1 MKPIRPYGSWPS
13 SISAAHVAAAG
24 RKFTDLAVDR
34 GASGEPQ
41 LYWLESRPEEAGRNT
56 IMTLSD
62 HGAVS
67 CLDAPVSAQ
76 SAVYEYGGGAFT
88 VHAGFLWFVNATDQ
102 AIWMRDPE
110 GNLSAITDPEA
121 NRRFA
126 DLQYDARFGRLIAVA
141 EDLAADGDEP
151 TACVVSVHRDG
162 RVETLASGH
171 DFYASPR
178 LAPDAGRLVWLA
190 WNHPDMPWDVSELW
204 QADIDPSGR
213 ISEPRALWQPRDTS
227 LFGPVFDPEGRL
239 HVVADVDEWW
249 NIHRERIDGA
259 GFEAL
264 TREHGEFGVPQWVF
278 GQSTYDF
285 TNDGRLFALMTQ
297 DGVWQIGEVDR
308 ETGLFQRLRQ
318 DCDFFEQIIALG
330 DRVAVVAANPAR
342 AKHIRRLGFEGSG
355 EVLRAADSLP
365 ADAALS
371 RPEAMSW
378 STGDNATAHGLFYP
392 PASERWSAPAD
403 ERPPLILKCHGG
415 PTGATDTA
423 LDARIQYW
431 TSRGYAV
438 LDVNYRGST
447 GYGRAYRMALD
458 GVWGVADVEDC
469 CSGAAH
475 LAAADRIDPA
485 RVLISGS
492 SAGGYTVLSVLAFTD
507 LAAAGA
513 SYYGIGDL
521 KRLLVSTHK
530 FESRYLERLIGRD
543 EATLIARSP
552 LYHADQLSC
561 PVLFLQGGQDKVVP
575 PDQAESMVAALEARG
590 VPVAYVRFESER
602 HGFRNADNIMTA
614 IESERTFYSR
624 VLRVSDVE
632 DLEPLTIENFQE
644 G

>member
-24 RKFTDLAVDR
+24 RKFADLTVDR
-34 GASGEPQ
+34 GAADGPR

-56 IMTLSD
+56 IMTLSE
-62 HGAVS
+62 HGAIS
-67 CLDAPVSAQ
+67 CLDAPASAR
-76 SAVYEYGGGAFT
+76 SSVHEYGGGAFT
-88 VHAGFLWFVNATDQ
+88 VHAGFIWFVNAADQ

-110 GNLSAITDPEA
+110 GQLSTITDPGTDL
-121 NRRFA
+121 RYA
-126 DLQYDARFGRLIAVA
+126 DLQYDARYGRLIAIA
-141 EDLAADGDEP
+141 EDLDESRDEP
-151 TACVVSVHRDG
+151 VARVVSIHRDG
-162 RVETLASGH
+162 RVHTLAEGH

-178 LAPDAGRLVWLA
+178 LSPAADRLVWLA
-190 WNHPDMPWDVSELW
+190 WNHPNMPWDVSELW
-204 QADIDPSGR
+204 QAPIDDAGQ
-213 ISEPRALWQPRDTS
+213 IGEPAPLWQPTGVS
-227 LFGPVFDPEGRL
+227 LFGPVFNPDGRL
-239 HVVADVDEWW
+239 HVVADIDDWW
-249 NIHRERIDGA
+249 NIHRESADG

-264 TREHGEFGVPQWVF
+264 TAEQGEFGVPQWVF

-285 TNDGRLFALMTQ
+285 TDDGRLFALITQ
-297 DGVWQIGEVDR
+297 DGIWHIGEVDCD
-308 ETGLFQRLRQ
+308 TGAVNRLRH
-318 DCDFFEQIIALG
+318 DCNFFEQITALG
-330 DRVAVVAANPAR
+330 NRVAVVAASPAR
-342 AKHIRRLGFEGSG
+342 AKHIRRLDFAAAG
-355 EVLRAADSLP
+355 EVLRSADSLP

-371 RPEAMSW
+371 RPEPMSW
-378 STGDNATAHGLFYP
+378 PTGEGETAHGLFYP

-447 GYGRAYRMALD
+447 GYGRAYRHALA
-458 GVWGVADVEDC
+458 GRWGVADVEDC
-469 CSGAAH
+469 RSGAAH
-475 LAAADRIDPA
+475 LAEADRIDA
-485 RVLISGS
+485 DRVLISGS

-521 KRLLVSTHK
+521 KRLLASTHK

-543 EATLIARSP
+543 DATLIARSP

-575 PDQAESMVAALEARG
+575 PDQAESMVEALAGRG

-602 HGFRNADNIMTA
+602 HGFRNADNVMTA
-614 IESERTFYSR
+614 IEAERSFYSR
-624 VLRVSDVE
+624 VLRISDVE
-632 DLEPLTIENFQE
+632 DLEPLEIENFDDA
-644 G
+644 

>member
-24 RKFTDLAVDR
+24 RKFADLRVDR
-34 GASGEPQ
+34 GAHEGPR

-56 IMTLSD
+56 IMTLSE
-62 HGAVS
+62 HGATS
-67 CLDAPVSAQ
+67 CLDAPASAR
-76 SAVYEYGGGAFT
+76 SAVYEYGGGAFA
-88 VHAGFLWFVNATDQ
+88 VHAGFIWFVNASDQ
-102 AIWMRDPE
+102 AVWMRDPE
-110 GNLSAITDPEA
+110 GHLSAITDPDA
-121 NRRFA
+121 DIRFA
-126 DLQYDARFGRLIAVA
+126 DLQYDARFGRLIAIA
-141 EDLAADGDEP
+141 EDLDESLDEP
-151 TACVVSVHRDG
+151 AARVVSIHRDG
-162 RVETLASGH
+162 SVHTLASGQ

-178 LAPDAGRLVWLA
+178 LSPGSDRLVWLA
-190 WNHPDMPWDVSELW
+190 WNHPNMPWDVSELW
-204 QADIDPSGR
+204 QALIDDEGHIGSPT
-213 ISEPRALWQPRDTS
+213 PLWQPDDVS
-227 LFGPVFDPEGRL
+227 LFGPVFDPDGRL
-239 HVVADVDEWW
+239 HVVADVDNWW
-249 NIHRERIDGA
+249 NIHRENEA

-264 TREHGEFGVPQWVF
+264 TAEQGEFGVPQWVF

-285 TNDGRLFALMTQ
+285 TDDGRLFALLAQ
-297 DGVWQIGEVDR
+297 DGAWYLGEVDR
-308 ETGLFQRLRQ
+308 DSGTFNAWRH
-318 DCDFFEQIIALG
+318 DCDFFEQITAIG
-330 DRVAVVAANPAR
+330 DRIAVVAANPAR
-342 AKHIRRLGFEGSG
+342 AKHIRRLDIEGAG
-355 EVLRAADSLP
+355 EVLRSADSLP

-371 RPEAMSW
+371 RPESMSW
-378 STGDNATAHGLFYP
+378 PTGDDEIAHGLFYP
-392 PASERWSAPAD
+392 PVSERWTAPPD

-447 GYGRAYRMALD
+447 GYGRDYRMALD

-469 CSGAAH
+469 RTGAAY
-475 LAAADRIDPA
+475 LGEADRIDPD

-521 KRLLVSTHK
+521 KRLLASTHK

-543 EATLIARSP
+543 DDTLIARSP

-575 PDQAESMVAALEARG
+575 PDQAESMVEALSERG
-590 VPVAYVRFESER
+590 VPVAYVLFESER
-602 HGFRNADNIMTA
+602 HGFRNADNVMTA
-614 IESERTFYSR
+614 IEAERTFYSR
-624 VLRVSDVE
+624 VLRISDVE
-632 DLEPLTIENFQE
+632 DLEPLTIENFDNA
-644 G
+644 